1 MFGRIRAR
9 HWPSHRLRV
18 LLGNRFA
25 IRFTAGASDFITLL
39 TLGLPLTDIAPAPQ
53 LVVVLSLA
61 LAVAL
66 LASRFEITS
75 VSLIAFSVAVG
86 GSLYFLENM
95 SFRFDSGFMAPG
107 VLSSIAP
114 SAFAG

>member
-1 MFGRIRAR
+1 
-9 HWPSHRLRV
+9 
-18 LLGNRFA
+18 
-25 IRFTAGASDFITLL
+25 
-39 TLGLPLTDIAPAPQ
+39 
-53 LVVVLSLA
+53 
-61 LAVAL
+61 
-66 LASRFEITS
+66 
-75 VSLIAFSVAVG
+75 VAVG